1 MLLQAERYKR
11 QHIASTFIPQ
21 QPSKI
26 CWWCLDTKIQ
36 SDHWQITVRTLRLSD
51 LIWETNLICLQ
62 SEHRLKCWNHYR
74 CTDPIPHNSFIR
86 NRTLLLPSSIPYTC
100 MQLTDF
106 SSQQLLMA
114 SDLCNL
120 VAYIHPL
127 VLDWRSVL
135 AMKQSSGIATSLN
148 VISAT
153 SLDEK
158 IWILALWLIC
168 IHLFFAL

>member
-1 MLLQAERYKR
+1 MLLWAERDRR
-11 QHIASTFIPQ
+11 QHRASTCIPQ
-21 QPSKI
+21 QPSKT

-36 SDHWQITVRTLRLSD
+36 SHHLQITVRTLRLSD

-100 MQLTDF
+100 MQ
-106 SSQQLLMA
+106 QLLEA

-120 VAYIHPL
+120 VAYSGPL
-127 VLDWRSVL
+127 VSDWYLVL
-135 AMKQSSGIATSLN
+135 AIKHSSGIATSLN
-148 VISAT
+148 VISA
-153 SLDEK
+153 SSPDEN

-168 IHLFFAL
+168 IHLFFALL